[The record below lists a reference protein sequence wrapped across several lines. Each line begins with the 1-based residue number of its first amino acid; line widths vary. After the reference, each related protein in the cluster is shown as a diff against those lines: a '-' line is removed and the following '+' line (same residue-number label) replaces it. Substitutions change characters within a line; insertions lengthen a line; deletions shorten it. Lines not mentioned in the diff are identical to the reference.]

1 LNLQPCSNKHTGPFL
16 TNTTPT
22 TYRILLSPYTAH
34 LRHTVPSLLGLNQ
47 QIHAEASKILYSTY
61 TFAFH
66 TSIEAVVPFLS
77 DLTPLS
83 RSHVRHLSITKKAL
97 PYTKEFDRAEW
108 SALCSYLAVCSQLPL
123 SAGADGSLHLDV
135 GATPLINL
143 RSLRLNIV
151 AGKPDLGW
159 DHIVAPTAA
168 DFQTMLRMKQQ
179 WGGGSFGGVD
189 LEWSEQ
195 LMQIRG
201 LERVDVRAL
210 VERCAR
216 PVSEKLAFWVAFSKS
231 VEEGGFGEWVRSAMV
246 GAL

>member
-1 LNLQPCSNKHTGPFL
+1 LSLQPCSDKYTGPFL

-108 SALCSYLAVCSQLPL
+108 SA
-123 SAGADGSLHLDV
+123 LHLDV

-246 GAL
+246 GAS